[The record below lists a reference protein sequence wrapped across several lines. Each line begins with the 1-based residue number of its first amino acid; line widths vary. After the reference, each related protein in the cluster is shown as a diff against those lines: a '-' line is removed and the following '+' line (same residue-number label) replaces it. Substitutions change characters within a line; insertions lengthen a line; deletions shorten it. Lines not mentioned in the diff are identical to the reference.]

1 MFLSDATNW
10 LLCLN
15 KLVHFIFP
23 LYFHTSHIFRVF
35 QSESVS
41 LSVCVCELSNHF
53 AVHRERKNTETPVL
67 CCTSF
72 LSWLFHRIFGMSLPY
87 LCVLRALKLI
97 LMAGASEF
105 LFLTTTKCNN
115 EKALGETHLTQSWK
129 NDGKRWRASER
140 MKETNRSESRK
151 EEKDER
157 IGDDGV
163 GTTIPTFP
171 LYAVIMCWSGEIAL
185 SLFSLHLF
193 ASHFE
198 VQLHFIYFFCFFPTR
213 SLALF
218 LSSFVIVCPSE
229 RTRRETLCKLSRN
242 ARKTKYTRIIFR
254 VSRNRYLCWLHS
266 KHVHRVYTYLPLIW
280 LKPESL

>member
-1 MFLSDATNW
+1 MQETQTFPHYLNMNEATSWKMLAMLVMLLLPTHQIICHTMNENRVGRKTMYVCVYFIYFTLKMFLSDATNW

-35 QSESVS
+35 RSESVS

-171 LYAVIMCWSGEIAL
+171 LYAVIMC
-185 SLFSLHLF
+185 
-193 ASHFE
+193 
-198 VQLHFIYFFCFFPTR
+198 
-213 SLALF
+213 
-218 LSSFVIVCPSE
+218 
-229 RTRRETLCKLSRN
+229 
-242 ARKTKYTRIIFR
+242 
-254 VSRNRYLCWLHS
+254 
-266 KHVHRVYTYLPLIW
+266 
-280 LKPESL
+280 

>member
-23 LYFHTSHIFRVF
+23 LYFHSSHIFHVF
-35 QSESVS
+35 RSESIS

-87 LCVLRALKLI
+87 LCVLHALKLI

-115 EKALGETHLTQSWK
+115 EKALGETHSTQSWK
-129 NDGKRWRASER
+129 NDGKRWSASER

-151 EEKDER
+151 EEGDEK
-157 IGDDGV
+157 IGDNGV

-171 LYAVIMCWSGEIAL
+171 
-185 SLFSLHLF
+185 F
-193 ASHFE
+193 
-198 VQLHFIYFFCFFPTR
+198 
-213 SLALF
+213 
-218 LSSFVIVCPSE
+218 
-229 RTRRETLCKLSRN
+229 TL
-242 ARKTKYTRIIFR
+242 
-254 VSRNRYLCWLHS
+254 
-266 KHVHRVYTYLPLIW
+266 
-280 LKPESL
+280 